1 MKLLMRI
8 ITKPALNWLDCIDNN
23 TTFNKKL
30 VLNWYY
36 QEFLTNLVIS
46 WSNNVTFLETFF
58 ETGNLFWKLETFL
71 ETFLKTAN
79 LFWKLETFF
88 GNFFENWKFFA
99 IFLKLLQLII
109 QKMLN
114 IG

>member
-71 ETFLKTAN
+71 ETFLETGN

-88 GNFFENWKFFA
+88 ETFLKTGNFF
-99 IFLKLLQLII
+99 
-109 QKMLN
+109 
-114 IG
+114 

>member
-8 ITKPALNWLDCIDNN
+8 ITKPALNWLDCIGNN

-46 WSNNVTFLETFF
+46 WSNNITF
-58 ETGNLFWKLETFL
+58 
-71 ETFLKTAN
+71 
-79 LFWKLETFF
+79 LETFF
-88 GNFFENWKFFA
+88 GNFFGNWKLILETGNFFW
-99 IFLKLLQLII
+99 KLF
-109 QKMLN
+109 
-114 IG
+114 

>member
-8 ITKPALNWLDCIDNN
+8 ITKPTLNWLDCIGNN
-23 TTFNKKL
+23 TAFNKKL

-46 WSNNVTFLETFF
+46 WSNNVTFLETFL
-58 ETGNLFWKLETFL
+58 ETG
-71 ETFLKTAN
+71 N

-88 GNFFENWKFFA
+88 GNFFGNWNLILETGTFFW
-99 IFLKLLQLII
+99 KLF
-109 QKMLN
+109 
-114 IG
+114 

>member
-8 ITKPALNWLDCIDNN
+8 ITKPSLNCLDCIGNN

-46 WSNNVTFLETFF
+46 WSNNITF
-58 ETGNLFWKLETFL
+58 LETFL
-71 ETFLKTAN
+71 ETGN
-79 LFWKLETFF
+79 LFRKLETFF
-88 GNFFENWKFFA
+88 GNFLKTGNFF
-99 IFLKLLQLII
+99 
-109 QKMLN
+109 
-114 IG
+114 